1 MPAPRRKSSGN
12 NSYFPSMCN
21 YVVQDDARL
30 MTTDHGNYG
39 YIDSSLLPRE
49 NHQGVYEMPGLQ
61 VLLECCLYKF
71 QVHNWKIEIISFV
84 QSYTRQSN
92 TLTNKTT
99 YEP

>member
-1 MPAPRRKSSGN
+1 
-12 NSYFPSMCN
+12 MCN

-30 MTTDHGNYG
+30 MTTDHGNYD
-39 YIDSSLLPRE
+39 YIDSSLLLRE
-49 NHQGVYEMPGLQ
+49 NKNHQGVYEMPGLQ
-61 VLLECCLYKF
+61 VPLEGCLYKF

-84 QSYTRQSN
+84 QSYARQSN